1 MTRTRCCFLLIR
13 SIEILHQINFKS
25 AYTSRNLFIKSRS
38 FGCRPYSNSK
48 TTTTTAT
55 SKENIKTMDGMEIK
69 DMKLVPCTQSKYVVP
84 GRVTFNQNGRQRK
97 WDYVKVHDS
106 VSILIY
112 NKTRDAFVLVRQF
125 RPAPYLNINSKMLK
139 EEVSDIENKS
149 SEKKEFKTVAPF
161 ELGVTYELC
170 AGIVDQKRPLVE
182 ITKDAIS
189 QMMGY
194 NVEEKQ
200 IKRIYQTNHVGYS
213 GDRCDIY
220 IVEVTDEMLIKDFK
234 PDADLVEYF
243 YLSRNDAQEFATS
256 DEYVK
261 NSNVIASILWCFLHN
276 IF

>member
-1 MTRTRCCFLLIR
+1 
-13 SIEILHQINFKS
+13 LHQINFNS
-25 AYTSRNLFIKSRS
+25 AYTSRSLFIKSRS

-55 SKENIKTMDGMEIK
+55 SKENIKAMDGMEIK

-112 NKTRDAFVLVRQF
+112 NKTSDAFVLVRQF

-149 SEKKEFKTVAPF
+149 SEKKDFKTVAPF

-170 AGIVDQKRPLVE
+170 AGIVDQKRSLVE
-182 ITKDAIS
+182 IAQSEIEEET
-189 QMMGY
+189 GY
-194 NVEEKQ
+194 IVPLDNIKQ
-200 IKRIYQTNHVGYS
+200 IFRHTATGHS
-213 GDRCDIY
+213 GNMGTAFY
-220 IVEVTDEMLIKDFK
+220 AEVTDDMKTAKGGGVQDSGEFIDLYYLPRTDAKDF
-234 PDADLVEYF
+234 AL
-243 YLSRNDAQEFATS
+243 
-256 DEYVK
+256 DERYVK
-261 NSNVIASILWCFLHN
+261 PSSFIAAIMWFFTN
-276 IF
+276 QQK

>member
-1 MTRTRCCFLLIR
+1 
-13 SIEILHQINFKS
+13 
-25 AYTSRNLFIKSRS
+25 
-38 FGCRPYSNSK
+38 
-48 TTTTTAT
+48 
-55 SKENIKTMDGMEIK
+55 MEELKIS
-69 DMKLVPCTQSKYVVP
+69 DMQLAPLVDSDELPI
-84 GRVTFNQNGRQRK
+84 GRVAFKQNGCKRL
-97 WDYVKVHDS
+97 WDYVNYKDQIQALV
-106 VSILIY
+106 Y
-112 NKTRDAFVLVRQF
+112 NKTRDAFVLRKEF

-149 SEKKEFKTVAPF
+149 SEKKDFKTVAPF

-243 YLSRNDAQEFATS
+243 YLSRNDAQEFAMS

-261 NSNVIASILWCFLHN
+261 NSNVIASILWCFLHI